1 MALFRPSP
9 DPIAPGQESVWDY
22 PRPPRLEASPE
33 YIEIWLGD
41 VRIASTTDSFRVLE
55 TSHPPTYYLPW
66 QAFVTGSL
74 VPAAGVSMCEWKGA
88 ASYLDVVGG
97 GVQAPRSGW
106 TYPHPTPAFAALA
119 DHVAVYPAAMQRCT
133 VDGEVVQAQP
143 GTFYGGWVTSKV
155 VGPFKGVPGS
165 TGW

>member
-1 MALFRPSP
+1 MAFRPTP
-9 DPIAPGQESVWDY
+9 DPVGPGQESVWAY
-22 PRPPRLEASPE
+22 PRPPRLEASSE
-33 YIEIWLGD
+33 HVEIWLGD
-41 VRIASTTDSFRVLE
+41 VLIAITDASFRVLE

-66 QAFVTGSL
+66 QAFATGSL

-88 ASYLDVVGG
+88 ASYLDVLGG
-97 GVQAPRSGW
+97 GVRAARSGW
-106 TYPHPTPAFAALA
+106 TYPNPTPPFAALT
-119 DHVAVYPAAMQRCT
+119 DHIAVYPAAMQRCT

-155 VGPFKGVPGS
+155 IGPFKGVPGS